1 MKDSFT
7 LLELI
12 FVLIIVIILSTLLL
26 KNVFYKSIDKSNIA
40 KIRSEVFLIRTVI
53 NLNYHKQVL
62 SNQAAKY
69 IDILDMSANN
79 KDKQYLFTGTK
90 KDPLLDTIILS
101 SKNSDKKD
109 ASWIK
114 TAKNT
119 YKVFVKDVWVV
130 FKYNNNTGIFS
141 CNYDEKLCKELSE

>member
-12 FVLIIVIILSTLLL
+12 FVLMIVIILSTLLL
-26 KNVFYKSIDKSNIA
+26 KTVFFKSLDKSNIA
-40 KIRSEVFLIRTVI
+40 KIKSEVFLIRTAI
-53 NLNYHKQVL
+53 NKHYEKQVL
-62 SNQAAKY
+62 LNKVAKY

-79 KDKQYLFTGTK
+79 KENEYLFTGTK
-90 KDPLLDTIILS
+90 KDPLLNKIILS
-101 SKNSDKKD
+101 SKTGLEKD

-114 TAKNT
+114 TAKNS
-119 YKVFVKDVWVV
+119 YEVFIMDVSIV
-130 FKYNNNTGIFS
+130 FKYNKNTGIFS